1 MHKLQVSIRN
11 DVENPFD
18 RKYTLTH
25 SDETGMRF
33 LFIDKK
39 YAEDQ
44 YCCHRDEVVADWNLV
59 NDRYVF
65 KVSCPLECEVSKY
78 SADERLQIF
87 RRHMERV
94 LLAVLGGDKEF
105 ILKNS
110 KLLDA
115 KNHIYYYYRNERY
128 IFEEMGRVRDYI
140 KESAE

>member
-1 MHKLQVSIRN
+1 
-11 DVENPFD
+11 
-18 RKYTLTH
+18 
-25 SDETGMRF
+25 
-33 LFIDKK
+33 
-39 YAEDQ
+39 
-44 YCCHRDEVVADWNLV
+44 
-59 NDRYVF
+59 
-65 KVSCPLECEVSKY
+65 
-78 SADERLQIF
+78 
-87 RRHMERV
+87 MERV

>member
-1 MHKLQVSIRN
+1 
-11 DVENPFD
+11 
-18 RKYTLTH
+18 
-25 SDETGMRF
+25 
-33 LFIDKK
+33 
-39 YAEDQ
+39 
-44 YCCHRDEVVADWNLV
+44 
-59 NDRYVF
+59 
-65 KVSCPLECEVSKY
+65 CEVSKY

-115 KNHIYYYYRNERY
+115 KNHIYYYYRKERY